1 MTQTPTEERSPE
13 YDEVVRFG
21 IVDCTD
27 PEKALEQ
34 LLTLDSDGDGVPNY
48 RDKAPFDAKESMLT
62 STQWGGTFRTASEDH
77 KITLSEG
84 DGKWSW
90 ECSKCGSGSHTE
102 AGYSKGGYTD
112 KSKAQDYGTAHAQ
125 WCWDLDWG
133 DEPMVVEA
141 ATVRTRQMEG
151 ETEWGKK
158 LMHAVTKQGGFT
170 FRDLVGDGPGEGYMV
185 SVDKSTEKKIPLRDL
200 TSADVADYMSI
211 HQQALKD
218 PNNYLGGWV
227 HKGNVYLDISR
238 HTTDRDEA
246 LKLARAN
253 QQLGIYDIGRGE
265 TIMTDSEPEGT
276 QHSEVRPNV
285 AHLVGD
291 GEPEENKP
299 TLVAAR
305 GGREIDPE
313 AFVAALRE
321 AGGLD
326 TAIQRAAKAV
336 PQDDEDE

>member
-62 STQWGGTFRTASEDH
+62 STQWGGTFRT
-77 KITLSEG
+77 
-84 DGKWSW
+84 
-90 ECSKCGSGSHTE
+90 
-102 AGYSKGGYTD
+102 
-112 KSKAQDYGTAHAQ
+112 
-125 WCWDLDWG
+125 
-133 DEPMVVEA
+133 EA

-246 LKLARAN
+246 LNLARAN

-326 TAIQRAAKAV
+326 TAIQRAAKSV
-336 PQDDEDE
+336 PQDGEDE